1 MSFEIKLDR
10 NREPIVDPA
19 LKQQMHAPTPDE
31 QPEPVQE
38 AVAQESAVEVSEP
51 QEQVV
56 EQQTATE
63 PVSVPVAQQAQES
76 VAQES
81 FRQLRAKAD
90 QAERERDELIRLLR
104 ERELKAQASVPKA
117 EPEEDNEVNVG
128 SDDLVEGKHLT
139 KVGRQIKQLKQEI
152 EIQKRQAVEMATET
166 KLRALYPDFEKI
178 VSPDNINALR
188 IQYPEIAN
196 TINSSSGDLYSKAVS
211 AYTMIKKLVHQ
222 ESSPKPVDTYVADKL
237 KAQTNAAKP
246 RPLASMSPTTSNSP
260 LTQANAFANGL
271 TKDLQEQLRKEM
283 EDARRAM

>member
-1 MSFEIKLDR
+1 MSFEVKLDR
-10 NREPIVDPA
+10 NREPIVDPV
-19 LKQQMHAPTPDE
+19 LKQKMHEDTPAE
-31 QPEPVQE
+31 QPEQVQE
-38 AVAQESAVEVSEP
+38 AVAPEQPVEVSEP
-51 QEQVV
+51 QEQII

-63 PVSVPVAQQAQES
+63 QVAVPSEKES

-81 FRQLRAKAD
+81 FRQLRLKAE

-104 ERELKAQASVPKA
+104 ERELKAQASVPKT

-152 EIQKRQAVEMATET
+152 ELQKRQAAEMITET
-166 KLRALYPDFEKI
+166 KLKALYPDFEKI
-178 VSPDNINALR
+178 VSADNINALR
-188 IQYPEIAN
+188 AQYPEIAN

-222 ESSPKPVDTYVADKL
+222 EPAPAPVDTYVADKL
-237 KAQTNAAKP
+237 RAQTNAAKP
-246 RPLASMSPTTSNSP
+246 RPLASMSPTNSTSP